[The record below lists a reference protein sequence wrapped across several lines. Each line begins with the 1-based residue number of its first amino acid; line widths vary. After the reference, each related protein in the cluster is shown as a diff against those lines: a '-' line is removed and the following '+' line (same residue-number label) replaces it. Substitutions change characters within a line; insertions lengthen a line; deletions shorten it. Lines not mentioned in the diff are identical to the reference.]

1 MEGATLNLYDPRTKR
16 ETFISEMK
24 YNGVWSDKF
33 DEKLVQCRSAEEA
46 VEDASAIVVLTE
58 WDIFKDL
65 DYASFYSK
73 VSKPAL
79 IFDGR
84 NILDE
89 KKIANTG
96 FKLCRIGKKFHQ

>member
-1 MEGATLNLYDPRTKR
+1 M
-16 ETFISEMK
+16 
-24 YNGVWSDKF
+24 
-33 DEKLVQCRSAEEA
+33 
-46 VEDASAIVVLTE
+46 TE

-73 VSKPAL
+73 VNKPAL

-89 KKIANTG
+89 KKITNAG
-96 FKLCRIGKKFHQ
+96 FKLCRIGRKFHQ